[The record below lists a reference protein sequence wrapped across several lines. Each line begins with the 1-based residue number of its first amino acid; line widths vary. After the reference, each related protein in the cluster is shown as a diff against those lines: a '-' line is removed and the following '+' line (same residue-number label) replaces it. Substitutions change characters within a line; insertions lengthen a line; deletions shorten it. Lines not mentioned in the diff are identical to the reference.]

1 MLDICWTWTQL
12 GTLPRW
18 LMARSVR
25 DALLDTRT
33 ARSRLKA
40 AGKPYY
46 RQLEPGLSLGYRKAL
61 SGPGKW
67 VVRHHLGGKND
78 YETETFG
85 TADDFSDADGVAILN
100 FWQAQVKARE
110 RMVERAHAPAQKR
123 ASLTVADCIADY
135 LKFLGT
141 HKKSAREAK
150 YSADADILPKLG
162 KIKAESLTA
171 DQIRD
176 WHAGMAAAPARLRT
190 KKGAEQQFKDN
201 ANDPDWERRRK
212 STANRVLTIL
222 KAALNRAFNDGKI
235 KSDHAWRRV
244 EPFQNVDSARIR
256 YLSIDEATRFVNAAD
271 EDFRKIVRGALE
283 SGARYG
289 ELCALTVADFNP
301 DSGTL
306 AIPDSK
312 SGKPRHIVLSSEG
325 VEFFETIT
333 AGRVGIEPVFLKAD
347 GSAWSDDH
355 QSDPMDVANKRAKIS
370 PPINFHG
377 LRHTWASHAV
387 MNGMPLMVVARNLGH
402 SDTRMVELHY
412 GHLAPSYIS
421 EAVSAHAP
429 RFGGTETNIKKI
441 KRKPKAAPR

>member
-1 MLDICWTWTQL
+1 
-12 GTLPRW
+12 
-18 LMARSVR
+18 MARSVR

-40 AGKPYY
+40 SGKPYY

-67 VVRHHLGGKND
+67 VMRHHLGGKGD

-110 RMVERAHAPAQKR
+110 RMVERAHGPAQLK
-123 ASLTVADCIADY
+123 AGLTVADCISEY
-135 LKFLGT
+135 IKFLGT
-141 HKKSAREAK
+141 HRKSAREAK
-150 YSADADILPKLG
+150 YNADADILPKLG
-162 KIKAESLTA
+162 KTKAEELTA
-171 DQIRD
+171 DKIRD
-176 WHAGMAAAPARLRT
+176 WHAAIAKAPARVRT
-190 KKGAEQQFKDN
+190 KKGTEQQFRDN
-201 ANDPDWERRRK
+201 EGDPEWERRRK
-212 STANRVLTIL
+212 STANRILTVL

-256 YLSIDEATRFVNAAD
+256 YLSIDEATRFLNGAE

-289 ELCALTVADFNP
+289 ELCALTVVDFNS

-312 SGKPRHIVLSSEG
+312 SGKPRHIVLSADG
-325 VEFFETIT
+325 VVFFESIT

-347 GSAWSDDH
+347 GSPWLPDH
-355 QSDPMDVANKRAKIS
+355 QSEPMDGANARAKIS

-402 SDTRMVELHY
+402 SDTRMVEKHY

-421 EAVSAHAP
+421 DAVRAHAP
-429 RFGGTETNIKKI
+429 RFGITSSSNVKKLRRG
-441 KRKPKAAPR
+441 KGQLKLPDKAN

>member
-1 MLDICWTWTQL
+1 MGSVCNRAWVQ
-12 GTLPRW
+12 
-18 LMARSVR
+18 MARSVR

-40 AGKPYY
+40 TGKPYY

-67 VVRHHLGGKND
+67 VIRHHLGGKND

-85 TADDFSDADGVAILN
+85 VADDFSDADGVAILN
-100 FWQAQVKARE
+100 FWQAQVRARE
-110 RMVERAHAPAQKR
+110 RMVERAHGPAKTK
-123 ASLTVADCIADY
+123 ASLTVADCISQY
-135 LKFLGT
+135 IKFLGT
-141 HKKSAREAK
+141 HRKSAREAK

-162 KIKAESLTA
+162 KIKAEALTA
-171 DQIRD
+171 EQIRD
-176 WHAGMAAAPARLRT
+176 WLAEMAAAPARLRT
-190 KKGAEQQFKDN
+190 KKGAKQQFKDTS
-201 ANDPDWERRRK
+201 NDPDWERRRK

-222 KAALNRAFNDGKI
+222 NAALNRAFNDGNI

-244 EPFQNVDSARIR
+244 EPFQNVDTARIR

-271 EDFRKIVRGALE
+271 EDFRRIVRGALE

-289 ELCALTVADFNP
+289 ELYALTVADFNP

-312 SGKPRHIVLSSEG
+312 SGKPRHIVLSEDG
-325 VEFFETIT
+325 IEFFESIT

-347 GSAWSDDH
+347 GSPWSDDH
-355 QSDPMDVANKRAKIS
+355 QSDPMDVANERAKIS

-387 MNGMPLMVVARNLGH
+387 MNGMPLRVVARNMGH

-412 GHLAPSYIS
+412 GHLAPSFIS
-421 EAVSAHAP
+421 DAVRAHAP
-429 RFGGTETNIKKI
+429 RFGITSNENVKLLRHGEAKI
-441 KRKPKAAPR
+441 Q

>member
-1 MLDICWTWTQL
+1 M
-12 GTLPRW
+12 

-25 DALLDTRT
+25 DATLDTRT
-33 ARSRLKA
+33 ARGRLKA
-40 AGKPYY
+40 SGKPYY

-67 VVRHHLGGKND
+67 VIRHHLGGKND

-85 TADDFSDADGVAILN
+85 VADDFSDADGVAILN

-110 RMVERAHAPAQKR
+110 RMVERAHGPAKLK
-123 ASLTVADCIADY
+123 ASLTVADCISQY
-135 LKFLGT
+135 IKFLAT
-141 HKKSAREAK
+141 HRKSAREAK
-150 YSADADILPKLG
+150 YTADADILPKLG
-162 KIKAESLTA
+162 KIKAEELTS
-171 DQIRD
+171 DKIRD
-176 WHAGMAAAPARLRT
+176 WHAAMATAPARVRT
-190 KKGAEQQFKDN
+190 KKGAEQQFRDN
-201 ANDPDWERRRK
+201 DGDPEWERRRK
-212 STANRVLTIL
+212 STANRVLTVL

-244 EPFQNVDSARIR
+244 EPFQNADSARIR
-256 YLSIDEATRFVNAAD
+256 YLSIEEATRFINSAE
-271 EDFRKIVRGALE
+271 EDFRQIVRGALE

-312 SGKPRHIVLSSEG
+312 SGKPRHIVLSADG
-325 VEFFETIT
+325 IDFFETIT
-333 AGRVGIEPVFLKAD
+333 AGRVGIEPVFLKTD
-347 GSAWSDDH
+347 GSSWMPDH
-355 QSDPMDVANKRAKIS
+355 QAEPMREANERAKIS
-370 PPINFHG
+370 PAINFHG

-402 SDTRMVELHY
+402 SDTRMVEKHY

-421 EAVSAHAP
+421 DAVRAHAP
-429 RFGGTETNIKKI
+429 RFGVTTSAKV
-441 KRKPKAAPR
+441 RPLRLAD

>member
-1 MLDICWTWTQL
+1 
-12 GTLPRW
+12 
-18 LMARSVR
+18 MARSIK

-33 ARSRLKA
+33 ARGRLKA
-40 AGKPYY
+40 SGKPYY
-46 RQLEPGLSLGYRKAL
+46 RQIEPGLSLGYRKAL

-67 VVRHHLGGKND
+67 VIRHHLGGKNS

-85 TADDFSDADGVAILN
+85 VADDFSDADGVAILN

-110 RMVERAHAPAQKR
+110 RMVERAHLPAQIK
-123 ASLTVADCIADY
+123 ASLTVANCIAEY
-135 LKFLGT
+135 IKFLGT
-141 HKKSAREAK
+141 HRKSAREAQ

-162 KIKAESLTA
+162 KTKAEELTA
-171 DQIRD
+171 EKIRD
-176 WHAGMAAAPARLRT
+176 WHAAIAKAPARIRT
-190 KKGAEQQFKDN
+190 KKGVEQQFRN
-201 ANDPDWERRRK
+201 NDDDHEWERRRK
-212 STANRVLTIL
+212 STANRVLTVL

-256 YLSIDEATRFVNAAD
+256 YLTIDEATRFINGAD
-271 EDFRKIVRGALE
+271 LDFRKIVRSALE

-312 SGKPRHIVLSSEG
+312 SGKPRHIVLSADG
-325 VEFFETIT
+325 VEFFEALT

-347 GSAWSDDH
+347 GSRWLPDH
-355 QSDPMDVANKRAKIS
+355 QSDPMKEANKRAKIS

-387 MNGMPLMVVARNLGH
+387 MNGMPLMVVAKNLGH
-402 SDTRMVELHY
+402 SDTRMVEKHY

-421 EAVSAHAP
+421 EAVRAHAP
-429 RFGGTETNIKKI
+429 RFGLTSSPNVKKL
-441 KRKPKAAPR
+441 RRRSSRVR

>member
-1 MLDICWTWTQL
+1 LVA
-12 GTLPRW
+12 TLPW
-18 LMARSVR
+18 VLMARSVR

-33 ARSRLKA
+33 ARSRLRA
-40 AGKPYY
+40 SGKPYY

-67 VVRHHLGGKND
+67 VIRHHLGGKND

-85 TADDFSDADGVAILN
+85 VADDFSDADGVAILN

-110 RMVERAHAPAQKR
+110 RMVERAHGPAKIK
-123 ASLTVADCIADY
+123 ASLTVADCISQY
-135 LKFLGT
+135 IKFLGT
-141 HKKSAREAK
+141 HRKSAREAK
-150 YSADADILPKLG
+150 YNADADILPKLG
-162 KIKAESLTA
+162 KTKAEELTS
-171 DQIRD
+171 DKIRD
-176 WHAGMAAAPARLRT
+176 WHAGIAKAPARVRT
-190 KKGAEQQFKDN
+190 KKGAAQQFRDN
-201 ANDPDWERRRK
+201 DGDPEWERRRK
-212 STANRVLTIL
+212 STANRILTVL

-256 YLSIDEATRFVNAAD
+256 YLAIDEATRFVNGAE

-289 ELCALTVADFNP
+289 ELCVLTVADFNP

-312 SGKPRHIVLSSEG
+312 SGKPRHIVLSADG

-333 AGRVGIEPVFLKAD
+333 AGRVGLEPVFLKAD
-347 GSAWSDDH
+347 GSPWLPDH
-355 QSDPMDVANKRAKIS
+355 QSDPMREANERAKIT

-402 SDTRMVELHY
+402 SDTRMVEKHY

-421 EAVSAHAP
+421 DAVRTHAP
-429 RFGGTETNIKKI
+429 RFGIASSAKVKSL
-441 KRKPKAAPR
+441 RLAD